1 MEKASGYANTES
13 GEQSR
18 LVIENLRVFR
28 VCEAFKVMRLNEV
41 TNGMSIDREQKIY
54 TSEVRGFMKEAGVML
69 GMLGHLEFDLQ
80 GQQPIQ
86 AIIKP

>member
-41 TNGMSIDREQKIY
+41 TNGVSIDREQKIY
-54 TSEVRGFMKEAGVML
+54 TSEVREGFMKEAGVML
-69 GMLGHLEFDLQ
+69 GMLGHLEFDL
-80 GQQPIQ
+80 
-86 AIIKP
+86 ARTAANSSNH

>member
-41 TNGMSIDREQKIY
+41 TNGVSIDREQKIY
-54 TSEVRGFMKEAGVML
+54 TS
-69 GMLGHLEFDLQ
+69 
-80 GQQPIQ
+80 
-86 AIIKP
+86 

>member
-41 TNGMSIDREQKIY
+41 TNGVSIDREQKMY
-54 TSEVRGFMKEAGVML
+54 TSEVRESFMKEAGVM
-69 GMLGHLEFDLQ
+69 
-80 GQQPIQ
+80 
-86 AIIKP
+86 